1 MNLFLQPCS
10 RPFPGGLLDQ
20 PFYGWGLAGKNPRL
34 ARFCVLTGAALAFVV
49 RNFFEAFNCRSLLV
63 MFFLIANVFYHPF
76 QILSAETNDAIAGL
90 PIQDL
95 TIHEFVID
103 VVRTGAFELS
113 EPICD

>member
-1 MNLFLQPCS
+1 M
-10 RPFPGGLLDQ
+10 
-20 PFYGWGLAGKNPRL
+20 
-34 ARFCVLTGAALAFVV
+34 LTGAALAFVV
-49 RNFFEAFNCRSLLV
+49 RNCFEAFNCRSLLV

-76 QILSAETNDAIAGL
+76 QILSAETNEAIAGL

-113 EPICD
+113 DPIWLAASEGL